1 MDSRRWRRLL
11 LGAAL
16 LSSTALPEALYAA
29 PYARLVAPE
38 DRAEITAGSLAAIE
52 WSPEAGLA
60 ALDHV
65 EEWEAFLSV
74 DGGKTYPL
82 RITPHLDARI
92 RRFVFRVPY
101 LPTREA
107 RLLLRFGD
115 ERREVEQETP
125 QRFAIAA
132 EPGARPPLEP
142 FVPKTSLSRGERAR
156 RHSGTGVLIW
166 VEGSRNGGGL
176 RTVSAVDPVDSLRG
190 IEPAGPLFLAA
201 VWPAPVGAGLA
212 RPAVSDRLFSPEVR
226 RVSGGEPPSS
236 PPPFDVRQLI
246 HRLNE

>member
-1 MDSRRWRRLL
+1 MALP
-11 LGAAL
+11 GAA
-16 LSSTALPEALYAA
+16 SAA

-38 DRAEITAGSLAAIE
+38 DRSEIAAGSLAAIE
-52 WSPEAGLA
+52 WAPEAGLAALA

-82 RITPHLDARI
+82 RITPHLDAHI

-125 QRFAIAA
+125 HLFAIAV

-166 VEGSRNGGGL
+166 VEGSRHGGGL

-190 IEPAGPLFLAA
+190 IEPAGPFWLAA
-201 VWPAPVGAGLA
+201 AGPAPAGVELA
-212 RPAVSDRLFSPEVR
+212 PPAVSDRSFSPELR
-226 RVSGGEPPSS
+226 RAPGGQPPTS
-236 PPPFDVRQLI
+236 PPPFDVRRLI
-246 HRLNE
+246 HRFNE